1 MATIQFKENAEFNSD
16 LMQNLLQSGR
26 VSNPIKLASQETGEI
41 IGRKYICT
49 GDGGTRLI
57 IVIWNGEN
65 VSKYY
70 GGKMYFDSE
79 ASNGKKQYF
88 RLRAPLEMT
97 DEVCMDF
104 CVPTAAEVEA
114 AKRSAAAQKAAATRA
129 ANRAAKRS

>member
-1 MATIQFKENAEFNSD
+1 MATINFKENAEFNSD
-16 LMQNLLQSGR
+16 LMQQLLQSGR

-49 GDGGTRLI
+49 GDGGSRLI

-88 RLRAPLEMT
+88 RLRAPLEIT
-97 DEVCMDF
+97 DEVRLDF
-104 CVPTAAEVEA
+104 CIPTEAELEA
-114 AKRSAAAQKAAATRA
+114 AKRREAAQRGAATRA
-129 ANRAAKRS
+129 ANRAAKQS